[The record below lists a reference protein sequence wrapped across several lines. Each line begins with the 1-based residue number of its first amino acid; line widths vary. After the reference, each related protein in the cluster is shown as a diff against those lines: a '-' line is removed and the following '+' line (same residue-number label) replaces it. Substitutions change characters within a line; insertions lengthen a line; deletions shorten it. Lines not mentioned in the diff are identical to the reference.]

1 MIVYVIIKSHINTS
15 WRTHFQ
21 IDVYLPLV
29 VTSNLAA
36 FFTVK
41 NSQHGINN
49 LEDVIRSSYKVGILE
64 KTFIEDFFEASEH
77 DQHRKI
83 WHQIQAGN
91 SKFKNTSQAV
101 QWVRE
106 TEESL
111 FINEDPILS
120 LANQPP
126 CDLLSV
132 PGLSTVRGYGLAFQA
147 GSPNVSEFSL
157 AILRLNEQGFL
168 GKLTRKWWDNTNN
181 CPVEQTTSE

>member
-1 MIVYVIIKSHINTS
+1 MAGLDSRFEMSIKSNLNGFLQQMLRSTVVKITS
-15 WRTHFQ
+15 W
-21 IDVYLPLV
+21 VYTKTIVRLLLGRILAGCYWFCILIWV
-29 VTSNLAA
+29 STYTANLAA

-126 CDLLSV
+126 CDLLS
-132 PGLSTVRGYGLAFQA
+132 
-147 GSPNVSEFSL
+147 
-157 AILRLNEQGFL
+157 
-168 GKLTRKWWDNTNN
+168 GK
-181 CPVEQTTSE
+181 

>member
-1 MIVYVIIKSHINTS
+1 MSTYTA
-15 WRTHFQ
+15 
-21 IDVYLPLV
+21 
-29 VTSNLAA
+29 NLAA

-49 LEDVIRSSYKVGILE
+49 LEDVLRSSYKVGILE

-83 WHQIQAGN
+83 WHRIQAGN

-111 FINEDPILS
+111 FINEDPILRY

-126 CDLLSV
+126 CDL
-132 PGLSTVRGYGLAFQA
+132 
-147 GSPNVSEFSL
+147 VS
-157 AILRLNEQGFL
+157 
-168 GKLTRKWWDNTNN
+168 GK
-181 CPVEQTTSE
+181 